1 LEDVSALKQEQKEL
15 EEKMNNQDS
24 NKEKEMKILQDK
36 IKKTNA
42 FLEKN
47 SKSSQEFKRVKKT
60 QIVFKI
66 NF

>member
-1 LEDVSALKQEQKEL
+1 
-15 EEKMNNQDS
+15 MNNQDS

>member
-1 LEDVSALKQEQKEL
+1 LEDVSTLKQEQKEL

-24 NKEKEMKILQDK
+24 NKEKEMKMLQDK

-47 SKSSQEFKRVKKT
+47 SKSSHEFKRVK
-60 QIVFKI
+60 ILIFI
-66 NF
+66 

>member
-24 NKEKEMKILQDK
+24 NKEKEMKMLQDK

-47 SKSSQEFKRVKKT
+47 SKSSQEFKRVK
-60 QIVFKI
+60 ILIFI
-66 NF
+66 